1 MTSKIVTPGKATR
14 YLLAILI
21 IFTLNFIIPRAM
33 PGDPMTNLFG
43 EDAVVSDS
51 SMAELRSEMGLDKPL
66 YLQYIDYWS
75 RILHFNLGYS
85 YHFHSNVSDLIISRM
100 TWTLI
105 LVAPSIILGGV
116 AGTVLGA
123 IAGWRKGDM
132 KNKLLTTMVLIIYS
146 SPPYFLSILF
156 LYLFS
161 FKLGIFPL
169 KGFYLSLSPW
179 DVAYHMALPIFIMS
193 LFSASRNYTIMRGSV
208 IQEKHMLYVAYA
220 RAKGLFG
227 DEILFRHI
235 FKNALLP
242 IITVLA
248 LDFGFILSGALFIE
262 IVFSLNGM
270 GNLIYDAILSRDY
283 PVLQGAF
290 LIITLMI
297 VSANLAAD
305 ILYGILDPRVRW
317 Q

>member
-1 MTSKIVTPGKATR
+1 MTSRKAAR
-14 YLLAILI
+14 YLLAIFI

-33 PGDPMTNLFG
+33 PGDPMTNIFG
-43 EDAVVSDS
+43 EDAIISES
-51 SMAELRSEMGLDKPL
+51 SMAELKGEMGLDKPIF
-66 YLQYIDYWS
+66 LQYVDYWA
-75 RILHFNLGYS
+75 RILQLDLGYS
-85 YHFHSNVSDLIISRM
+85 YHFHSRVSDLIMSKMI
-100 TWTLI
+100 WTLI
-105 LVAPSIILGGV
+105 LVAPSIVLGGI

-123 IAGWRKGDM
+123 IAGWRREDT
-132 KNKLLTTMVLIIYS
+132 KNSALTAIVLIIYS
-146 SPPYFLSILF
+146 TPPYFLSILV

-169 KGFYLSLSPW
+169 KGFYLSLSLR
-179 DVAYHMALPIFIMS
+179 DVAYHMALPICIMS

-208 IQEKHMLYVAYA
+208 IQEKRMLYVAYA

-227 DEILFRHI
+227 DEILFRHV

-290 LIITLMI
+290 LLITLMI
-297 VSANLAAD
+297 VSANLIAD

>member
-1 MTSKIVTPGKATR
+1 MYIV
-14 YLLAILI
+14 
-21 IFTLNFIIPRAM
+21 
-33 PGDPMTNLFG
+33 
-43 EDAVVSDS
+43 
-51 SMAELRSEMGLDKPL
+51 
-66 YLQYIDYWS
+66 
-75 RILHFNLGYS
+75 
-85 YHFHSNVSDLIISRM
+85 
-100 TWTLI
+100 
-105 LVAPSIILGGV
+105 
-116 AGTVLGA
+116 
-123 IAGWRKGDM
+123 
-132 KNKLLTTMVLIIYS
+132 
-146 SPPYFLSILF
+146 
-156 LYLFS
+156 S

-169 KGFYLSLSPW
+169 KGFYLSLSPG
-179 DVAYHMALPIFIMS
+179 DVAYHMALPILMMS

-208 IQEKHMLYVAYA
+208 IQEKRMPYVAYA

-227 DEILFRHI
+227 DEILFGHI

-248 LDFGFILSGALFIE
+248 LDFGFIFSGALFIE

-297 VSANLAAD
+297 VFANLIAD
-305 ILYGILDPRVRW
+305 MLYGLLDPRVRW